1 MGIFRNLAILLTAV
15 YLSSCSIIDK
25 IPDKFDNQE
34 YAYLVELN
42 VTSTHSSTCD
52 IEEIVYMDHLAAVL
66 EKYSEHTLNKN
77 TTEIYA
83 EIRSL
88 TRELVSRADARE
100 LVDRAS
106 PSEAYCKLKR
116 NNISKVTNETL
127 SVFGNRRK

>member
-1 MGIFRNLAILLTAV
+1 MIKNSLIIFLAAV
-15 YLSSCSIIDK
+15 SLSSCSIIDK

-42 VTSTHSSTCD
+42 VTSSHSSTCE

-88 TRELVSRADARE
+88 TRELVSRA
-100 LVDRAS
+100 S

>member
-1 MGIFRNLAILLTAV
+1 MGIFRNLTILFAVAIL
-15 YLSSCSIIDK
+15 SGCSIIGAM
-25 IPDKFDNQE
+25 PDKFDNQE

-42 VTSTHSSTCD
+42 VTSSHSSTCD

-88 TRELVSRADARE
+88 TRELASRT
-100 LVDRAS
+100 S
-106 PSEAYCKLKR
+106 PSDTYCKIKR

>member
-1 MGIFRNLAILLTAV
+1 MGIFRNLTILLTAV
-15 YLSSCSIIDK
+15 YLSSCSIIDA

-42 VTSTHSSTCD
+42 VTSSHSSTCE

-88 TRELVSRADARE
+88 TRELVSRA
-100 LVDRAS
+100 S
-106 PSEAYCKLKR
+106 PSDTYCKIKR

>member
-1 MGIFRNLAILLTAV
+1 MGIFRNLTILFAVAIL
-15 YLSSCSIIDK
+15 SGCSIIGAM
-25 IPDKFDNQE
+25 PDKFDNQE

-42 VTSTHSSTCD
+42 VTSSHSSTCE
-52 IEEIVYMDHLAAVL
+52 IEEIAYMDHLAAVL

-88 TRELVSRADARE
+88 TRELASRT
-100 LVDRAS
+100 S
-106 PSEAYCKLKR
+106 PSDTYCKIKR